1 MIDDLE
7 SIIQNLKDA
16 LELAREEDEPR
27 DMQIRFV
34 LTLAINEL
42 ETLRYE
48 TENDYGN
55 KYQTNF

>member
-42 ETLRYE
+42 ETLRY
-48 TENDYGN
+48 NDYGN